1 MKRQAPHT
9 PENKVLLERPRCLQ
23 CQPRINLIK
32 ELDSDVRQKI
42 LTLLEIDSF
51 VDFTY
56 KLKSCLSRKKLV
68 KWNHPEDRK
77 KLVYQRIIMMTQLV
91 DYPYRFDLN
100 VERFWYHRQMLI
112 Q

>member
-1 MKRQAPHT
+1 MKRQASHT

-42 LTLLEIDSF
+42 LTLLELDSL

-56 KLKSCLSRKKLV
+56 KLRLGLSRKKLA

-77 KLVYQRIIMMTQLV
+77 KLVYRQIIMMTQLI
-91 DYPYRFDLN
+91 DNSYRFDLI
-100 VERFWYHRQMLI
+100 VEKFWYHRQMLI